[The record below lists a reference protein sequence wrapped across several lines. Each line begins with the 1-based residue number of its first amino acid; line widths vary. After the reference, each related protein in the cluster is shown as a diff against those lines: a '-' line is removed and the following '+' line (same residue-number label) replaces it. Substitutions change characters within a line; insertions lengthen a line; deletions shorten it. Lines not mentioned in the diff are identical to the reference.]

1 MYEPNV
7 VQGCDSMVGSI
18 AIIAIIVTAFT
29 TMLGLV
35 KPADTVKVLRS
46 HCGDRRRVGPGCF
59 RFCRP
64 LVEHVHVAEGR
75 RRPPLGSAYG
85 ACGGNSVSHG
95 KKKKRGLVRQQDRQH
110 AVQGGRNE

>member
-35 KPADTVKVLRS
+35 KPADTVKYCGVIVGIAVVLVLVVS
-46 HCGDRRRVGPGCF
+46 VFVGLWSSMSMWQKAVAAAVGFCIWRVWWQQRQP
-59 RFCRP
+59 R
-64 LVEHVHVAEGR
+64 
-75 RRPPLGSAYG
+75 
-85 ACGGNSVSHG
+85 
-95 KKKKRGLVRQQDRQH
+95 KKK
-110 AVQGGRNE
+110 NED

>member
-35 KPADTVKVLRS
+35 KPADTVKYCGVIVGIAVVLVTNAKPAASSEWMQRITLTATAPVTA
-46 HCGDRRRVGPGCF
+46 R
-59 RFCRP
+59 
-64 LVEHVHVAEGR
+64 L
-75 RRPPLGSAYG
+75 SAS
-85 ACGGNSVSHG
+85 AL
-95 KKKKRGLVRQQDRQH
+95 KP
-110 AVQGGRNE
+110 